1 MLRGKWLELHPKL
14 RDLYNKVASAN
25 SEFVSAEKSQ
35 TYEEQAGIIMEELTK
50 DLQERDELR
59 TALEVS
65 RKVAEIQKVQIEA
78 LERLAKEKSF
88 NILKKCYDEVRQK
101 LSDAEK
107 KIEALTDMLKKCSPT
122 NGFGN
127 CFSCGLRFDTIYMDR
142 NNEHKGHK
150 PDCAYIKVIGG
161 NTDV

>member
-107 KIEALTDMLKKCSPT
+107 KIEALVDMLRKFEGEFDICPICEKWSHKD
-122 NGFGN
+122 N
-127 CFSCGLRFDTIYMDR
+127 CLF
-142 NNEHKGHK
+142 
-150 PDCAYIKVIGG
+150 IKAIGG
-161 NTDV
+161 DVDASK